1 MNLHEFQAKDLLKTY
16 GVAVPRGT
24 VASTPEQAAEAAAQL
39 GGGAWVV
46 KAQVHAGGRGKAGG
60 IKMVKTADEAGEAA
74 SKMLGSQLVTA
85 QTGAGGKEVRRVYVE
100 EACDI
105 DKEIYLAAL
114 IDRSIGRVAFLA
126 SAEGGEDIEEAA
138 SRSPENIQ
146 KLIVD
151 PETGPDAAEV
161 ETLVSGLGLSGLQA
175 DAASKTVNAVYKA
188 FMENDASLIEIN
200 PLGVTAKGDL
210 VALDV
215 KMIVDDNALYRHPE
229 WEKLWDEAEV
239 DAEEIEA
246 RKFELN
252 YVPMDGNIG
261 VMVTGAGLALG
272 ILDMIKD
279 RGGEAADFMDV
290 RPVAT
295 REQVAAGIKMLLGN
309 PNVKTVL
316 VVTMG
321 GGVLRCDTIAE
332 GIALACKEF
341 PGHVPVIVR
350 AAGTAKEL
358 GELALRN
365 QGIDVIFAADLA
377 DAADKAVTAAVTA
390 AGKGA

>member
-16 GVAVPRGT
+16 GVTVPRGT
-24 VASTPEQAAEAAAQL
+24 VASTPEQAAKAAAQL

-60 IKMVKTADEAGEAA
+60 IKMVKTADEAGKAA

-126 SAEGGEDIEEAA
+126 SAEGGEGIEEAA
-138 SRSPENIQ
+138 ARSPENIQ

-309 PNVKTVL
+309 PNVKAVL

-377 DAADKAVTAAVTA
+377 DAADKAVAAAGAA